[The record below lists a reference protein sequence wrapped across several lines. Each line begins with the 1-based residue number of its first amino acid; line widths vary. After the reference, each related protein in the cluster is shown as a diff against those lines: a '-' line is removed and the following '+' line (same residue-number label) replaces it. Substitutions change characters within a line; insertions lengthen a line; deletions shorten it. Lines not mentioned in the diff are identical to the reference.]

1 MANKNAKNVVNEPD
15 VHVVAP
21 SNMGK
26 GLAWNDG
33 AKQYEVAIS
42 KAHDN
47 MLQMR
52 DDGLYYGFTAKEEL
66 RSLYVSN
73 NGDDSNPG
81 TRDRPLRTLQ
91 RVADLLK
98 DAPVTYT
105 INLHENHTFDSPN
118 IFNVPHATL
127 EVQAYGPTVDSTY
140 PVGTPCNVYYR
151 GYAAKTY
158 PRPTIRFKSSIT
170 NNVIWRDRINF
181 DKGTFLG
188 IKFSVTTT
196 YPADDGSLGGN
207 FPGILNSRDVTELIG
222 CVVHR
227 VDVGPTGKGYR
238 DDVLLRGNVFWVTS
252 TMTGVVATLAAYHY
266 TDVFKLLDWN
276 AGHNAGGCGF
286 PDYQGLVDA
295 PGVDN
300 MKNTLRG
307 AVIARPEGLDLI
319 QK

>member
-1 MANKNAKNVVNEPD
+1 MANKNAKNVVNAPD

-26 GLAWNDG
+26 GLAWNDD

-47 MLQMR
+47 LLQVR
-52 DDGLYYGFTAKEEL
+52 DDGLYYGFIAKEEL
-66 RSLYVSN
+66 RSLYVAN

-81 TRDRPLRTLQ
+81 TRERPLRTLR

-98 DAPVTYT
+98 DAPVTYI
-105 INLHENHTFDSPN
+105 INLHENHTFDSPD

-127 EVQAYGPTVDSTY
+127 VVQAYGPTVDSTY
-140 PVGTPCNVYYR
+140 PAGTPCNAYYR

-170 NNVIWRDRINF
+170 NNTIWRDRINF
-181 DKGTFLG
+181 DKGSFLG

-196 YPADDGSLGGN
+196 CPEDDGSLSGS
-207 FPGILNSRDVTELIG
+207 FPGILNSREVTELIG

-227 VDVGPTGKGYR
+227 ADVGPTDKGYR

-252 TMTGVVATLAAYHY
+252 TMTGVVANLAAYNY
-266 TDVFKLLDWN
+266 TDVFKLLDFN

-307 AVIARPEGLDLI
+307 AVIAIPDGLDLI